1 MKLSK
6 HCDLINEAVNFQTCL
21 PYRSRAS
28 SVTSRLVR
36 LTIFPASLS
45 MSLSRYKRFFP
56 CLPCRNVPRYLGNTR
71 GSKRIS
77 KHFTM
82 TSCSESEMPIVQ
94 YDQCPSHPEL
104 KLALLQQ
111 VFCLLMLLSLE
122 DASSTHFE
130 FCSLLSIYLNST
142 HFVRRKSGSCYKA
155 SENGS
160 IWTES

>member
-6 HCDLINEAVNFQTCL
+6 HYDLINEAVNFQTCL

-36 LTIFPASLS
+36 LTILPASLS
-45 MSLSRYKRFFP
+45 MSLSRYKWFSL
-56 CLPCRNVPRYLGNTR
+56 CLPCRNVPRYLANMR
-71 GSKRIS
+71 GSKHTG

-82 TSCSESEMPIVQ
+82 ASHSESKMPIVQ
-94 YDQCPSHPEL
+94 YDQCPLHPEL

-122 DASSTHFE
+122 DASSTHFD
-130 FCSLLSIYLNST
+130 FAVSCPSTLT
-142 HFVRRKSGSCYKA
+142 HFVRRKSGSYYKA

-160 IWTES
+160 IWIES